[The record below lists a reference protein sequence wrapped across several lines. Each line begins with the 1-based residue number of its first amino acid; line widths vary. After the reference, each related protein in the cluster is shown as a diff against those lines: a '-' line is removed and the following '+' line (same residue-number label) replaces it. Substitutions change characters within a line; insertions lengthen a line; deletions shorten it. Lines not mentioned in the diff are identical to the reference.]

1 MEFTPKTKLIYHDR
15 LDWVQSV
22 KKTRQEID
30 VIDST
35 GAIYI
40 ENNTELSWS
49 IGPGVDY
56 DENQTG

>member
-15 LDWVQSV
+15 VQSV

-35 GAIYI
+35 CAIYI

-49 IGPGVDY
+49 IGLGVDY